1 LTRFFR
7 RGTACC
13 ARLFVFAPRFPRLL
27 YNHAMEIRTIKP
39 FLKYFD
45 SVRERTMRVTRLIP
59 PDKLDWTCA
68 PGKFTL
74 GDLPRHLA
82 VVERY
87 LWAENIQGKPSRYTS
102 HGKELADGLDSIVAF
117 MEKLHAESME
127 IFGRLTDDDLARN
140 CTTIAGTEVPIRLC
154 LRAMVEHEIHH
165 RGQMYLYLGML
176 GVPTPPLFGLTSEEV
191 RARSAGSP

>member
-1 LTRFFR
+1 
-7 RGTACC
+7 
-13 ARLFVFAPRFPRLL
+13 
-27 YNHAMEIRTIKP
+27 MEIRTIKP

-59 PDKLDWTCA
+59 PDKLDWTCS

-82 VVERY
+82 VVEHY

-102 HGKELADGLDSIVAF
+102 HGKELADGLDNIVTF
-117 MEKLHAESME
+117 MERTHAESME

-176 GVPTPPLFGLTSEEV
+176 GIPTPPLFGLTSEEV

>member
-1 LTRFFR
+1 
-7 RGTACC
+7 
-13 ARLFVFAPRFPRLL
+13 
-27 YNHAMEIRTIKP
+27 MEIRTIKP
-39 FLKYFD
+39 FLKYFE
-45 SVRERTMRVTRLIP
+45 SVRDRTMRVTRLIP

-68 PGKFTL
+68 AGKFTL

-102 HGKELADGLDSIVAF
+102 HGKELADGLDNIVAF
-117 MEKLHAESME
+117 MGKLHAESME
-127 IFGRLTDDDLARN
+127 IFGRLTDDDLQRN
-140 CTTIAGTEVPIRLC
+140 CTTISGTEVPIRLC

-165 RGQMYLYLGML
+165 RGQIYLYLGML

-191 RARSAGSP
+191 GARSAGSL

>member
-1 LTRFFR
+1 
-7 RGTACC
+7 
-13 ARLFVFAPRFPRLL
+13 
-27 YNHAMEIRTIKP
+27 MEIRTIKP

-102 HGKELADGLDSIVAF
+102 HGKELADGLDNIVAF
-117 MEKLHAESME
+117 MEKLHVESME

-140 CTTIAGTEVPIRLC
+140 CTTIAGTETPIRLC

-165 RGQMYLYLGML
+165 RGQMYLYLGLL
-176 GVPTPPLFGLTSEEV
+176 GVPTPPLFGLTSEQV

>member
-1 LTRFFR
+1 
-7 RGTACC
+7 
-13 ARLFVFAPRFPRLL
+13 
-27 YNHAMEIRTIKP
+27 MEIRTIKP

-74 GDLPRHLA
+74 GDFPRHLA

-102 HGKELADGLDSIVAF
+102 HGKELADGLDNIVTF
-117 MEKLHAESME
+117 MEMTHAESME

-165 RGQMYLYLGML
+165 RGQMYLYLGLL